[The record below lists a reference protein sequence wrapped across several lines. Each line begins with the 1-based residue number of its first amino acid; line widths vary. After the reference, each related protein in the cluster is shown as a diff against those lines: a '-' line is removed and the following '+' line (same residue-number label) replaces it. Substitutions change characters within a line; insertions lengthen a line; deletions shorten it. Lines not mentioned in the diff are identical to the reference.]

1 MISIL
6 EEKRNTLI
14 LLSKMLL
21 SVIRKKG
28 NRKVLVYLFIVYHV
42 SLLLLL
48 CNVVML
54 CTIALNFSCLCTL
67 NYYLTA
73 KSLGYNKNNCKFA

>member
-42 SLLLLL
+42 SLLLL